1 MINLYAL
8 LEVGSAASGEELRSA
23 FRRLAREYHPDH
35 NPNGGERFVAIEKAY
50 RILKDRELRR
60 EYDAQ
65 FFAWQAAVA
74 AEEAAGS
81 GPRKRRGKQAK
92 AERLHQAVSP
102 ELQRLLLDIA
112 PDAARLI
119 QTAITRGIVL
129 VIRRWAR

>member
-1 MINLYAL
+1 VINLYAL
-8 LEVGSAASGEELRSA
+8 LEVGSAANGEELRSA

-74 AEEAAGS
+74 AEEAAGA
-81 GPRKRRGKQAK
+81 GPRQRRRKQAK
-92 AERLHQAVSP
+92 AERLHHAVSP